1 MATHG
6 KYDIGDIVFS
16 RELLVNDGGVP
27 GLAEDAV
34 LAMPGRRGVV
44 VNHGHVEAA
53 PEQTIY
59 LVRFEG
65 EAGALGDLGPP
76 VGCLPEELTQDEA
89 WAGACQPGGTG
100 AEQDGEAG
108 GVG

>member
-1 MATHG
+1 MATHER
-6 KYDIGDIVFS
+6 YDIGDIVFS
-16 RELLVNDGGVP
+16 RELLLNDGGVP

-34 LAMPGRRGVV
+34 LALPGRRGVV
-44 VNHGHVEAA
+44 VKHGHVEAT

-65 EAGALGDLGPP
+65 EAGALSDLGPP

-89 WAGACQPGGTG
+89 WARAVGA
-100 AEQDGEAG
+100 AG
-108 GVG
+108 SES

>member
-1 MATHG
+1 MATQEQ
-6 KYDIGDIVFS
+6 YDIGDIVFS

-34 LAMPGRRGVV
+34 LALPGRRGVV
-44 VNHGHVEAA
+44 VHHGHVEAA

-65 EAGALGDLGPP
+65 EGGALSDLGPP

-89 WAGACQPGGTG
+89 WAGTCQPGGPAG
-100 AEQDGEAG
+100 EPGGEAG